1 MKGLFLP
8 GMRFIGLFGPW
19 GRASAVAGAFLLSLL
34 ATFAPLADLWRESGA
49 VAFFVLGAYLVFSL
63 VAWSQVGMGRI
74 GRAMERIALGDL
86 SMHIKAKG
94 GDGSDVDRMWASV
107 GAMSQNLAG
116 IVRQVNSSCDVIVK
130 AAREIAE
137 GYTNLSQRTEEQAST
152 LEETASGTEELSST
166 VRQNADNCRRADKL
180 ADDASAVA
188 AKASD
193 AMRRVNETMQRIEV
207 SSKRVSDIT
216 GVIEGIAFQTNILAL
231 NAAVEAARAGEQGRG
246 FAVVAAEV
254 RSLAQ
259 RSAEAAK
266 EIKGLIGESVRTVA
280 EGSKHVE
287 EATGTILEAAT
298 SVTSVSSVIADI
310 ARASAE
316 QSTGVDEISKAIQ
329 QLEGVTQQNAALV
342 EQAGAAAL
350 AFEEEAS
357 RLIDAVGAFKV
368 DRSEARD
375 RAMELVRAGIAHLG
389 SVGAQT
395 AFNDFENRGGEFIK
409 GDYYL
414 WVCDLNGIVHANG
427 SNPKSRNQNYA
438 NLKDSHGKLFIQ
450 DVLRIARERGKGWV
464 DYYWRNPVSKQD
476 EPKSTYFERSGDLI
490 LLCGIYRVEA
500 GRGLAHKK
508 PGDAPAKRLLTAA

>member
-1 MKGLFLP
+1 MRALFMP
-8 GMRFIGLFGPW
+8 GMRFIGLFGPVL
-19 GRASAVAGAFLLSLL
+19 RAAVISGVFLIALLAALYAPQWREAMAGGLFLL
-34 ATFAPLADLWRESGA
+34 G
-49 VAFFVLGAYLVFSL
+49 GYLVFSL
-63 VAWSQVGMGRI
+63 ITWSQIGMTRI
-74 GRAMERIALGDL
+74 GRAVERIALGDL
-86 SMHIKAKG
+86 SMRVKAKG
-94 GDGSDVDRMWASV
+94 GDGDDVDRMWASI
-107 GAMSQNLAG
+107 GAMNQNLAD

-137 GYTNLSQRTEEQAST
+137 GYSNLSQRTEEQAST

-166 VRQNADNCRRADKL
+166 VKQNADSCRRADKL
-180 ADDASAVA
+180 ADEASVVA
-188 AKASD
+188 AKASE
-193 AMRRVNETMQRIEV
+193 AMRRVTETMARIQA

-266 EIKGLIGESVRTVA
+266 EIKGLISEATGTVA
-280 EGSKHVE
+280 EGSKLVE
-287 EATGTILEAAT
+287 ETTGTIAEAAT
-298 SVTSVSSVIADI
+298 SIVSVSSVIGDI

-329 QLEGVTQQNAALV
+329 QLESVTQQNAALV

-357 RLIDAVGAFKV
+357 RLMEAVGAFKL

-375 RAMELVRAGIAHLG
+375 RAMELVRAGIAHLAASG
-389 SVGAQT
+389 QDA

-414 WVCDLNGIVHANG
+414 WVCDLNGLVRCNG
-427 SNPKSRNQNYA
+427 SNPKSRNQNFA

-450 DVLRIARERGKGWV
+450 DVLRIAKERGRGWV

-500 GRGLAHKK
+500 AGVR
-508 PGDAPAKRLLTAA
+508 APKQGAERPLLTAA

>member
-1 MKGLFLP
+1 MKGVFLP

-19 GRASAVAGAFLLSLL
+19 GRASVVAGAFLLSLL
-34 ATFAPLADLWRESGA
+34 ATFTPLPELWREGGA
-49 VAFFVLGAYLVFSL
+49 VAFFVVGAYLVFSL
-63 VAWSQVGMGRI
+63 VAWSQIGMGRI

-94 GDGSDVDRMWASV
+94 GDGSDVDRMWAAV
-107 GAMSQNLAG
+107 GAMNQNLAD

-180 ADDASAVA
+180 ADEASAVA
-188 AKASD
+188 AKASA
-193 AMRRVNETMQRIEV
+193 AMRRVAETMQRIQA
-207 SSKRVSDIT
+207 SSMRVSDIT

-266 EIKGLIGESVRTVA
+266 EIKGLIGESAGTVA

-350 AFEEEAS
+350 AFEGEAS

-375 RAMELVRAGIAHLG
+375 RAMELVRAGIAHLAARG
-389 SVGAQT
+389 PEA

-414 WVCDLNGIVHANG
+414 WVCDLNGLVRCNG
-427 SNPKSRNQNYA
+427 SNPKSRNHNYA
-438 NLKDSHGKLFIQ
+438 DLKDSNGKLFIR
-450 DVLRIARERGKGWV
+450 DVLRIAQERGKGWV
-464 DYYWRNPVSKQD
+464 DYMWRNPVSKKD

-500 GRGLAHKK
+500 GRTLPK
-508 PGDAPAKRLLTAA
+508 PAASPAKRLRNAA

>member
-1 MKGLFLP
+1 MKALFMP
-8 GMRFIGLFGPW
+8 GMRFLGLFGPW
-19 GRASAVAGAFLLSLL
+19 SRAIMVTAPFLLSMLAMFLL
-34 ATFAPLADLWRESGA
+34 PDSWREPTAIALFA
-49 VAFFVLGAYLVFSL
+49 VGGYLVFSL
-63 VAWSQVGMGRI
+63 VAWSQIGMVRI

-107 GAMSQNLAG
+107 GIMSENLAD

-130 AAREIAE
+130 AAREIAD
-137 GYTNLSQRTEEQAST
+137 GYGNLSQRTEEQAST

-166 VRQNADNCRRADKL
+166 VKQNADNCRRADKL
-180 ADDASAVA
+180 ADDASVVA

-193 AMRRVNETMQRIEV
+193 AMRRVTETMQRIQA
-207 SSKRVSDIT
+207 SSRRVSDIT

-266 EIKGLIGESVRTVA
+266 EIKGLIAESVGTVA
-280 EGSKHVE
+280 EGSKLVE
-287 EATGTILEAAT
+287 ETTGTISEAA
-298 SVTSVSSVIADI
+298 SSIVSVSSVIGDI

-350 AFEEEAS
+350 SFEEEAT
-357 RLIDAVGAFKV
+357 RLLDAVGAFKL

-375 RAMELVRAGIAHLG
+375 RAVELVQKGVAHLA
-389 SVGAQT
+389 SVGKDQ
-395 AFNDFENRGGEFIK
+395 AFSDFAMSGGPFYQ
-409 GDYYL
+409 GDHYL
-414 WVCDLNGIVHANG
+414 WATDLNGIVQFHPTM
-427 SNPKSRNQNYA
+427 PKTRGQSFTD
-438 NLKDSHGKLFIQ
+438 LKDNNGRYYIR
-450 DVLRIARERGKGWV
+450 DVLRLANERGRGWV
-464 DYYWRNPVSKQD
+464 DYHWRNPVSRMT

-490 LLCGIYRVEA
+490 FYCGIYRT
-500 GRGLAHKK
+500 
-508 PGDAPAKRLLTAA
+508 DAASAPQRKQPEPRKRLLTA